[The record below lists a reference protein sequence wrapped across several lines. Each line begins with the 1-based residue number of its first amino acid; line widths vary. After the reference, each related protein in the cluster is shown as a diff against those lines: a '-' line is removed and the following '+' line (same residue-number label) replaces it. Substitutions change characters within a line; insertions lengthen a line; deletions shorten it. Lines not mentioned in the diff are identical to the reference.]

1 MRSIISPIEQHVF
14 THLVST
20 FIHNGD
26 LTFGAMA
33 YEMKGVTRKRHTLGS
48 MFQQTDTSC
57 YLA

>member
-1 MRSIISPIEQHVF
+1 VF